1 MTVVGVIGSK
11 YFFYFILFFQILLVY
26 YLFLKCFDFKKVFIS
41 RSWVQKTMVKSKL
54 SIFLDI
60 HEIFH

>member
-41 RSWVQKTMVKSKL
+41 WHV
-54 SIFLDI
+54 I
-60 HEIFH
+60 HRFC